1 MREHVMIT
9 ELFIILDSMEVNK
22 LRTNN
27 LANNLANNLLNNLV
41 NNFVNNFVNNLAKK
55 HSIVNYVFFFL

>member
-27 LANNLANNLLNNLV
+27 LANNS
-41 NNFVNNFVNNLAKK
+41 VNNLANTFVNKY
-55 HSIVNYVFFFL
+55 SIMNYIFSFL